1 VKDVRYMQ
9 IILLQAERA
18 WAYAM
23 DLKQFA
29 NTESRKQVRA
39 VFIWRFVTGMLLLR
53 FVAGMMK
60 HLEILIVS
68 VSIALLLSYDKCY
81 YYMASAR

>member
-1 VKDVRYMQ
+1 MQ

-29 NTESRKQVRA
+29 NTESRKQVTNPSCL
-39 VFIWRFVTGMLLLR
+39 FRFFNFYFCLNVKIPGPTFKDRWTESLQTDILFLVTN
-53 FVAGMMK
+53 
-60 HLEILIVS
+60 S
-68 VSIALLLSYDKCY
+68 VKS
-81 YYMASAR
+81 

>member
-1 VKDVRYMQ
+1 MSTLKINLNQMNLSNQNKFLPNTLFAGLKFLHGGKKFTNKKITPDLFVKDIRYMQ

-29 NTESRKQVRA
+29 NTESRKQV
-39 VFIWRFVTGMLLLR
+39 
-53 FVAGMMK
+53 
-60 HLEILIVS
+60 
-68 VSIALLLSYDKCY
+68 
-81 YYMASAR
+81 

>member
-1 VKDVRYMQ
+1 MQ

-29 NTESRKQVRA
+29 NTESRKQVWNILTFSA
-39 VFIWRFVTGMLLLR
+39 STFTHFI
-53 FVAGMMK
+53 
-60 HLEILIVS
+60 S
-68 VSIALLLSYDKCY
+68 VHQNL
-81 YYMASAR
+81 

>member
-1 VKDVRYMQ
+1 MQ

-29 NTESRKQVRA
+29 NTESRKQVWNILTFSA
-39 VFIWRFVTGMLLLR
+39 SIFT
-53 FVAGMMK
+53 
-60 HLEILIVS
+60 HLISFHQNLSIINTLILIEYI
-68 VSIALLLSYDKCY
+68 IARLDSEA
-81 YYMASAR
+81 MRTRIGVT